1 MEDRRTPKRKTGDS
15 GEEAA
20 CRLLER
26 EGYIIA
32 ERNFSCKTGE
42 IDIIAVH
49 PAERLIAFVEVKTR
63 RSTVFGMPSE
73 AVDWKKQQKL
83 RRCAQLYILRCGIPG
98 GFQPSMDIVEIIK
111 SDSGLYGRHLKNA
124 F

>member
-26 EGYIIA
+26 EGYTIA

-63 RSTVFGMPSE
+63 RSTAFGMPSE
-73 AVDWKKQQKL
+73 AVDRKKQQKL